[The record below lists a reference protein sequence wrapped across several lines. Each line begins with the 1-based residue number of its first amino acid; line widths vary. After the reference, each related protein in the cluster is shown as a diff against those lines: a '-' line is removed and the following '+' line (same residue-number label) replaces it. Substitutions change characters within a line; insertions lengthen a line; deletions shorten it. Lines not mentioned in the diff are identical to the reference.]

1 MQRAKNKCYSSPV
14 TPNIWYTVGLRD
26 SSLAKIGGGH
36 QNGIL
41 NITRAAAAQA
51 LPSEPTPPRLPT
63 AGFETKGTAPS
74 RQRAADWVNR
84 FWAACFAHRPWRCLC
99 APQEVSEV
107 YSALKRGE
115 QNHPENS
122 LEHGPDLTTR
132 EIFVGSEKKK
142 RPRLGLRRQS
152 DGSSWAVMASW
163 AVAEMG
169 TGPGGE
175 CGWQTAAGLSC
186 SG

>member
-122 LEHGPDLTTR
+122 LEQGPDLTTR

-175 CGWQTAAGLSC
+175 CGWQTAGLSC

>member
-51 LPSEPTPPRLPT
+51 LPSEPKPPRLPT

-115 QNHPENS
+115 ENHPENS
-122 LEHGPDLTTR
+122 LEQGPDLTTW

-142 RPRLGLRRQS
+142 KKKGQGLGYATNL
-152 DGSSWAVMASW
+152 
-163 AVAEMG
+163 
-169 TGPGGE
+169 TGPRG
-175 CGWQTAAGLSC
+175 Q
-186 SG
+186 